1 MDFKVVLSDLF
12 LADLQEIIEHLTE
25 HAGPQVAS
33 RIGNDLLDRIEQ
45 VARHPFSGRRVTDRP
60 GARKILRY
68 PYLMF
73 FDVNES
79 AHSIEVLRVFHG
91 ARNLGSLPLDC

>member
-33 RIGNDLLDRIEQ
+33 RTGNDLLDRIEQ
-45 VARHPFSGRRVTDRP
+45 VARHPFSGRPVTDRP

-68 PYLMF
+68 PYLVF
-73 FDVNES
+73 YDVNES
-79 AHSIEVLRVFHG
+79 AHSIEVLRVLHG
-91 ARNLGSLPLDC
+91 SRDLRLHHFDC